1 MWLINLHCA
10 SFSPVYIDR
19 DTPLS
24 LQHWVFLFISWK
36 GLRGGLRK
44 IPTDFLP
51 VALPSVDC
59 GRTTPSQLMPMS
71 FFPHRHHGLQEGHEE
86 SIRTSS
92 PAHRL
97 RDVSSRTRGPER
109 APTFR
114 ARKVA
119 LVMPAVTC
127 TLTSQLAP
135 RSCPLGQLQSAPVSA
150 VLVFLLG
157 QTSKLKAALL
167 HLWSTRSR
175 TAL

>member
-1 MWLINLHCA
+1 MERVEGRGLENPDRLSSCSITLCWLWQDD
-10 SFSPVYIDR
+10 SFP
-19 DTPLS
+19 T
-24 LQHWVFLFISWK
+24 HAHELF
-36 GLRGGLRK
+36 
-44 IPTDFLP
+44 
-51 VALPSVDC
+51 C
-59 GRTTPSQLMPMS
+59 
-71 FFPHRHHGLQEGHEE
+71 HRHHGLQEGHEE
-86 SIRTSS
+86 SIRTSA

-97 RDVSSRTRGPER
+97 RDVSSQTRGPER

-157 QTSKLKAALL
+157 QTSKLKQLYCISGVHVPGQLFRCYGQNHNLSAFLPPIMPSSILSVAFVP
-167 HLWSTRSR
+167 
-175 TAL
+175 

>member
-1 MWLINLHCA
+1 MPLFPLFTLIEIHHCHCTVVFSNHIMERVEGRVLENPDRLSSCSITLCWLWQDD
-10 SFSPVYIDR
+10 SFP
-19 DTPLS
+19 T
-24 LQHWVFLFISWK
+24 HAHELFS
-36 GLRGGLRK
+36 
-44 IPTDFLP
+44 
-51 VALPSVDC
+51 
-59 GRTTPSQLMPMS
+59 
-71 FFPHRHHGLQEGHEE
+71 HRHQGLQEGHEE
-86 SIRTSS
+86 SIHTSS

-97 RDVSSRTRGPER
+97 RDLSGWTRRPEH
-109 APTFR
+109 APTFC

-135 RSCPLGQLQSAPVSA
+135 RSCPLGQLQSVSVSA
-150 VLVFLLG
+150 ALVFLLG